1 MEEKVN
7 IVVIIDEEIISEN
20 TGKKITKTTPENI
33 SFLERLTES
42 GYVAIESQYDEFFDK
57 IESNNK
63 FLFFPCDIL
72 SDTLR
77 DINHLSHFYRSERI
91 FVLVGMKM
99 LKMILRTDCSFIE
112 NVYLCAN
119 GEFIRTCDLTEFI
132 DMSRMIVQEKI
143 MSNTM
148 MRYRLQFG
156 ETFETQYMKILKNLL
171 KSKNIKEGRNGLTRS
186 SFGGFMR
193 FDLRKG
199 FPLLTSRKMFFRGIV
214 EELLFFIRGD
224 TNTKHLENRG
234 INIWKGNTSRDFLD
248 KVGLDYEEGMM
259 GPLYGAQWRHFNGEY
274 DEIIGRSYGGI
285 DQLENIVNLI
295 QTDPNSRRIIMTS
308 FNPSQAENA
317 VLYPCHSIVLQFHV
331 ENDFLDLM
339 AYSRSIDWF
348 HGAPFNIA
356 SYSLLLILIAKLT
369 GHIPRIVNIVFGDSH
384 IYKVHEDAC
393 KELINRPIYKSPTL
407 NIEKNLLTLEDIEN
421 LSYKDFVINDYNS
434 HEAIKVDMVS

>member
-1 MEEKVN
+1 
-7 IVVIIDEEIISEN
+7 
-20 TGKKITKTTPENI
+20 
-33 SFLERLTES
+33 
-42 GYVAIESQYDEFFDK
+42 
-57 IESNNK
+57 
-63 FLFFPCDIL
+63 
-72 SDTLR
+72 
-77 DINHLSHFYRSERI
+77 
-91 FVLVGMKM
+91 
-99 LKMILRTDCSFIE
+99 
-112 NVYLCAN
+112 
-119 GEFIRTCDLTEFI
+119 
-132 DMSRMIVQEKI
+132 MIVHEKSL
-143 MSNTM
+143 SNTVTK
-148 MRYRLQFG
+148 YRLKFG
-156 ETFETQYMKILKNLL
+156 ETFETQYINILKNLL

-224 TNTKHLENRG
+224 TNTKHLEKHG
-234 INIWKGNTSRDFLD
+234 VNIWRGNTNRDFLD
-248 KVGLDYEEGMM
+248 KMGFDYEEGIM
-259 GPLYGAQWRHFNGEY
+259 GPLYGAQWRHFNGNY
-274 DEIIGRSYGGI
+274 DETTGKSHGGI
-285 DQLENIVNLI
+285 DQLANIINLI
-295 QTDPNSRRIIMTS
+295 QTEPNSRRIIMTS
-308 FNPSQAENA
+308 FNPAQTENV

-384 IYKVHEDAC
+384 IYKVHDEAC

-407 NIEKNLLTLEDIEN
+407 NIEKNLLTLEDVEN
-421 LSYKDFVINDYNS
+421 LTYKDFVINDYSS